1 MKKYKFYWHFGFKY
15 FKLPC
20 GHFKNRVC
28 EVIDDKEIFKKRIY
42 NGSKVTSYR
51 NFWTHFISCM
61 R

>member
-42 NGSKVTSYR
+42 NGSKVTSY
-51 NFWTHFISCM
+51 
-61 R
+61 